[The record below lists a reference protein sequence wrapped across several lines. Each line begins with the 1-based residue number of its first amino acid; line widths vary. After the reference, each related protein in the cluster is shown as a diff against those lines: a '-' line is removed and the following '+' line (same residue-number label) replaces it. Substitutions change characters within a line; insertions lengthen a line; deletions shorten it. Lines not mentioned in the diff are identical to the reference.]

1 MEESVKIHT
10 ILQCFVDLN
19 LETNEMYPYDV
30 QILNVTLDAGYYM
43 TEEAGT
49 LNINVTLNQPSALGI
64 EEATLVISNITTSN
78 GDIDTNGFPMRLKW
92 VEGEQQKNISIPITR
107 DFIEE
112 LDETFLIGLT
122 NLINLLPGQFV
133 QANVVVEDRTDL
145 RVVSIISANVNTLT
159 SPRIDPNASIFDGSS
174 RNTIKNAGNQTR
186 NRPFDPTVNEEARV
200 NQTITFTVIEGE
212 EVNIAV
218 GLDRPSEFGVEKV
231 DIVLFSNLADGIEI
245 SNPLVSVNA
254 QRLEWAIGDQFKTIT
269 VSAALTTALE
279 GRRTMTLE
287 LRNPE
292 NTKFDSLEHHRVQI
306 IVLDPPVDRRFT
318 TINFGDIYKQR
329 GSIISGTDSDH
340 SETELELRRIS
351 DNQVTNG
358 TTLYWLV
365 ELGTAY
371 VDEYNNPMVSE
382 SANYGLWPNYYF
394 GLNENGMPANVTMR
408 VTNRGIGDVQY
419 GNNTYS
425 TGQHFYVT
433 MARDATTITL
443 PTNDGLRNAGD
454 ILLPDN
460 ITLTANTF
468 CESKYEFSLSVA
480 LPQFQLTNGLGTSG
494 PHGFQLSTTS
504 SSINLYPIG
513 DFVLPNY
520 RTVSMANA
528 NALAL
533 YSTYSNMR
541 TRFDGSMCT
550 TSFQGNNKVHSVRI
564 KGLIL
569 LSLNSLNTSLIAH
582 ELRSND
588 DFNPIC
594 SASAGN
600 SGGMAWASVPFEIL

>member
-1 MEESVKIHT
+1 MEESIKIHT

-19 LETNEMYPYDV
+19 LETNEMYPYDI
-30 QILNVTLDAGYYM
+30 QMLNVTLNAGYYM
-43 TEEAGT
+43 AQEGGT
-49 LNINVTLNQPSALGI
+49 LNVNAALNQPSALGI
-64 EEATLVISNITTSN
+64 EEATLVISNITTSSE
-78 GDIDTNGFPMRLKW
+78 DMDMNGFPVRLKW
-92 VEGEQQKNISIPITR
+92 AEGEQQKSLSIPITR

-122 NLINLLPGQFV
+122 NLINVLPGQFV
-133 QANVVVEDRTDL
+133 QANVVIKDRTDL
-145 RVVSIISANVNTLT
+145 RVVSIIAANTNTLT
-159 SPRIDPNASIFDGSS
+159 SPLIDPNARLFDGSS
-174 RNTIKNAGNQTR
+174 RNTMENARSLLT
-186 NRPFDPTVNEEARV
+186 NRLIDTTVNEGARI

-212 EVNIAV
+212 QVNITV

-231 DIVLFSNLADGIEI
+231 DVVLFSDFANGIETV
-245 SNPLVSVNA
+245 SPAASVNT
-254 QRLEWAIGDQFKTIT
+254 QRLQWAVGDQFKTIT
-269 VSAALTTALE
+269 VSGIFTTAFE

-292 NTKFDSLEHHRVQI
+292 NTKFDSLEHHKVQI

-318 TINFGDIYKQR
+318 TINFGNIYKQR
-329 GSIISGTDSDH
+329 GSIISGADSDH
-340 SETELELRRIS
+340 SETELELRKIS

-382 SANYGLWPNYYF
+382 SANYELWPNYYF
-394 GLNENGMPANVTMR
+394 GLNESGMPANVAMR
-408 VTNRGIGDVQY
+408 VTNKGIGDVQY
-419 GNNTYS
+419 GNNIYS
-425 TGQHFYVT
+425 TGQHFYVA

-443 PTNDGLRNAGD
+443 PTNDGLRNAGE
-454 ILLPDN
+454 ILFPDN

-468 CESKYEFSLSVA
+468 CESKYEFTLSVA
-480 LPQFQLTNGLGTSG
+480 LPQFQLTDGLGMSG

-504 SSINLYPIG
+504 SSSNLYPIG

-520 RTVSMANA
+520 RTVSIANA

-533 YSTYSNMR
+533 YSTYNNMR
-541 TRFDGSMCT
+541 TRFDGSTCT
-550 TSFQGNNKVHSVRI
+550 TSFQGNNKVYNVRI

-569 LSLNSLNTSLIAH
+569 LSLNSLNTSLITH
-582 ELRSND
+582 ELKLND
-588 DFNPIC
+588 DFSPIC
-594 SASAGN
+594 STSAGN
-600 SGGMAWASVPFEIL
+600 SGGMSWISVPFEIL